1 MVSNTKSYQA
11 FKAKAKDHPQG
22 QGQGLR
28 LQAQGQGLTS
38 LEIGYVRA
46 KRRKDIALNPR
57 VNKAGSFQNHYPT
70 QPAVKSNSLRRSKA
84 EVLLKFSNF
93 SSILSLYRTYAAET
107 EKKLA
112 NLKNVFSY

>member
-38 LEIGYVRA
+38 LESGYVRA
-46 KRRKDIALNPR
+46 RRQKDIALNPR

-70 QPAVKSNSLRRSKA
+70 QPAAKSHQQSA
-84 EVLLKFSNF
+84 
-93 SSILSLYRTYAAET
+93 
-107 EKKLA
+107 
-112 NLKNVFSY
+112 